1 MEVVPVRAPVAAFT
15 PPLTTEVAAPVVA
28 VTAFRFNLRGALRLE
43 AGRDSGE
50 IVTFLAAAGLMV
62 PLVAAVVVLDEA
74 GAFRATVALG
84 VVADAVAPV
93 ATGPTTGALTVD
105 EVGADGVTFATGDLG
120 VADVAAEA
128 GTAFFVPI
136 GVRGFAAGLVA
147 LVVDMTFVGFTGDPA
162 AGAF

>member
-1 MEVVPVRAPVAAFT
+1 
-15 PPLTTEVAAPVVA
+15 
-28 VTAFRFNLRGALRLE
+28 
-43 AGRDSGE
+43 
-50 IVTFLAAAGLMV
+50 MV

-93 ATGPTTGALTVD
+93 ATGPKTGALTVNG
-105 EVGADGVTFATGDLG
+105 VGADGVTFATGDLG

-136 GVRGFAAGLVA
+136 GVRGFAAGLAA